1 MSLEKMAWQEVR
13 AVLVDLLRA
22 DNPALRDN
30 TALRKKVLVPMVSK
44 LLDTRHQGYIS
55 EEIQWL

>member
-1 MSLEKMAWQEVR
+1 MAWQEVR